1 MRGSIVIIGEALK
14 VYELVPPEQIDARV
28 TELMGLVGLQPNY
41 ARRYLREFSRWQRQ
55 RIRIARAFVVEPK
68 FIVAYET
75 VSALDVFIQTQV
87 INLSQDL

>member
-14 VYELVPPEQIDARV
+14 VHELVPPECIYARV
-28 TELMGLVGLQPNY
+28 TELVGLVGLQPSCT
-41 ARRYLREFSRWQRQ
+41 RRYLHEFFRWQRQ
-55 RIRIARAFVVEPK
+55 RIRIARALVVEPK
-68 FIVAYET
+68 FIVAYEA